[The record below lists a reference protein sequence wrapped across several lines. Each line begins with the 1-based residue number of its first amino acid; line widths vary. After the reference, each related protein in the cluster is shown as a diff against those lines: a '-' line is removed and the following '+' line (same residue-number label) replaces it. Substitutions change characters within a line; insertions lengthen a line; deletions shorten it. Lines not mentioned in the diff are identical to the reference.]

1 MLLVL
6 VKKLLTIKVSTIKVN
21 CSRYFN

>member
-1 MLLVL
+1 ML

-21 CSRYFN
+21 RFRNFN